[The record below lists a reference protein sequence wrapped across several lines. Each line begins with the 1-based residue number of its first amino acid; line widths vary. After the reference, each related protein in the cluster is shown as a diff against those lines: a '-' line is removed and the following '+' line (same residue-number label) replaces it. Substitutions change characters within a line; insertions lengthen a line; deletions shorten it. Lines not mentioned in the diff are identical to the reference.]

1 MNGLSLLSPHYE
13 SPDRQNDLIM
23 DIYQTTQL
31 VEFSGTPGF
40 VIRPQTIWADL
51 ACDYGFVGFLET
63 FPESL
68 KLCAKLLGWNSV
80 PRPVWENKGKG
91 RDDFDLL
98 KEERQSIMQNNK
110 EEYEWREEAKR
121 LFSPKQK

>member
-1 MNGLSLLSPHYE
+1 MRE
-13 SPDRQNDLIM
+13 
-23 DIYQTTQL
+23 
-31 VEFSGTPGF
+31 
-40 VIRPQTIWADL
+40 A
-51 ACDYGFVGFLET
+51 
-63 FPESL
+63 
-68 KLCAKLLGWNSV
+68 LGWNSV

-98 KEERQSIMQNNK
+98 KEDRQSIMQNNK